1 MADPTCNK
9 EILKLLAEKSSTKQ
23 FVFRQSKELFKLFG
37 EELGKI
43 ATELNSNICNIDQS
57 VVVQNK
63 DIGEFEKQVFF
74 SGDAIVYKM
83 HTNIFTFDKSH
94 HIWKTSYVKDDPM
107 RAYFGVIHMY
117 NFLADSFKYNRES
130 DYGHL
135 LGRIYVNKDKH
146 FFMEGQRQFAFLFND
161 VQNDVFDKTQIRKII
176 EKSIE
181 HSLDF
186 DLTVPNMNDYT
197 ELTLGQIV
205 QFGSALSLT
214 TRKKLGFKFSFEKG
228 NKVV

>member
-1 MADPTCNK
+1 MAEVNCNK

-23 FVFRQSKELFKLFG
+23 FVFRQTKDLFRIFG
-37 EELGKI
+37 DQLAQI
-43 ATELNSNICNIDQS
+43 ATELSSNICNIDQS
-57 VVVQNK
+57 VVVQKK
-63 DIGEFEKQVFF
+63 DIGEFETHIFF
-74 SGDAIVYKM
+74 SGDAIVYQM
-83 HTNIFTFDKSH
+83 HTNVFTFDKSH
-94 HIWKTSYVKDDPM
+94 HIWKTSYIKDDPM

-135 LGRIYVNKDKH
+135 LGRIYVNKDMH

-161 VQNDVFDKTQIRKII
+161 VQNDVFDEAQMRKII

-186 DLTVPNMNDYT
+186 DLTVPNMTDYS
-197 ELTLGQIV
+197 EVTLGQIQ

-228 NKVV
+228 NKLV

>member
-74 SGDAIVYKM
+74 SGDAIVYQM

-130 DYGHL
+130 DYGQL
-135 LGRIYVNKDKH
+135 LGRIYLNKDKH
-146 FFMEGQRQFAFLFND
+146 FFMEGQRQFAFLYND
-161 VQNDVFDKTQIRKII
+161 LHNDVFNEEQMRMII

-181 HSLDF
+181 YSLDF
-186 DLTVPNMNDYT
+186 DLTVPNMNDYK

-228 NKVV
+228 SKLV

>member
-37 EELGKI
+37 EELGNI

-74 SGDAIVYKM
+74 SGDAIVYQM

-205 QFGSALSLT
+205 QFGSAISLT

>member
-74 SGDAIVYKM
+74 SGDAIVYQM